1 MSVRPR
7 PTLVRL
13 ADVTPVAA
21 TDAPTKVRISRLFT
35 RDLHAANLTQ
45 GVCWMDP
52 GERTNRWS
60 SREDDDVAPGDRWY
74 GPVEETYFVV
84 RGHLRLS
91 WSDGE
96 ESGAF
101 ELGPHDSVYLAPGWT
116 YTLENTGAEQAFFVY
131 NMTPAQE

>member
-1 MSVRPR
+1 MTNAPR

-13 ADVTPVAA
+13 ADVRPTAA
-21 TDAPTKVRISRLFT
+21 ADAPTKVRISRLFT
-35 RDLHAANLTQ
+35 RAQHAANLTQ

-60 SREDDDVAPGDRWY
+60 SAATEDVDPGDHWY

-84 RGHLRLS
+84 RGNLTLS
-91 WSDGE
+91 WSNGG
-96 ESGAF
+96 ESGVF
-101 ELGPHDSVYLAPGWT
+101 ELGPEDSVYLAPGWT
-116 YTLENTGAEQAFFVY
+116 YTLENTGNEQAFFVY